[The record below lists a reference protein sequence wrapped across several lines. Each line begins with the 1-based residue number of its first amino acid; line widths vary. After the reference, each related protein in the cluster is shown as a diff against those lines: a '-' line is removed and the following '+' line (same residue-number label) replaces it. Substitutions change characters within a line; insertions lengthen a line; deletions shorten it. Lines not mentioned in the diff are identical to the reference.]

1 MRDDRIA
8 LMGKPESE
16 MTAAQIKHKR
26 AQHAAW
32 IAKQPSDYIQKYS
45 KAYYAT
51 HREQSKKYME
61 TYYAQPGKRSTR
73 NRRTATHKR
82 FKYKEAKLAIL
93 RALGGKCSP
102 CGYNNCERA
111 LQFLQ
116 RNPTTKLFV

>member
-32 IAKQPSDYIQKYS
+32 IANQPSDYIQKYS

-51 HREQSKKYME
+51 QREESKQYRQ
-61 TYYAQPGKRSTR
+61 TYYAQPGKRSAR

-93 RALGGKCSP
+93 RALGGKCSR
-102 CGYNNCERA
+102 CGYNKCVAA
-111 LQFLQ
+111 LQFHH
-116 RNPTTKLFV
+116 RKR